1 MSYSRR
7 LENVLKQIEYVENE
21 VNQDLI
27 NEFSKYLIL
36 KDASAN
42 YQRNCIKVMLM
53 FAEFIEKQKGISL
66 AQIDSSTDIL
76 QFLDSRKRNREQD
89 PDQKW
94 ITTWNDYLWRIKIF
108 YRRYYITKILKNN
121 IFDSRNW
128 STPFFINIPKKRTKR
143 LCLYSESEIWEKDE
157 LHFIIKYETNKRNK
171 AILAL
176 LWDLNARNH
185 EKILS
190 IL

>member
-7 LENVLKQIEYVENE
+7 LDNVLKQIDYVENK
-21 VNQDLI
+21 VNKDII

-53 FAEFIEKQKGISL
+53 FEEFIKEQKGL
-66 AQIDSSTDIL
+66 NLTQIDSSNEIIL
-76 QFLDSRKRNREQD
+76 FLDSRKRSKEQD

-108 YRRYYITKILKNN
+108 YRWYHNTKILKNN

-128 STPFFINIPKKRTKR
+128 TNSDFINIPKKKTKR
-143 LCLYSESEIWEKDE
+143 LSPYSESEI
-157 LHFIIKYETNKRNK
+157 
-171 AILAL
+171 
-176 LWDLNARNH
+176 
-185 EKILS
+185 
-190 IL
+190 